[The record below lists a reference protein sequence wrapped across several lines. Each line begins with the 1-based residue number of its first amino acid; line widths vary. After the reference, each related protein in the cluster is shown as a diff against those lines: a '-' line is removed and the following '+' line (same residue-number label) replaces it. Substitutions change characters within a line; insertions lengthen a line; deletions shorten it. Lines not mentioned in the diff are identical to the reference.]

1 MPRKLLRIAA
11 TLILLLVA
19 NSTFAQHH
27 KSSSNSPLDQYVE
40 RVSELSSRAR
50 ANVYFAN
57 PQSIFRGVQVNFVNV
72 GTGNLTFLRRDLVA
86 SGRVPLVFARV
97 YDSSGKG
104 SVDFG
109 PGWTLS
115 AAESITLAAG
125 KALLLSENGSTIDL
139 AKVDGT
145 SFALEKDYPSDY
157 IDLHLVDATT
167 LKATLRTGFTKQ
179 FQLIGDSF
187 RLVKVTDRNGN
198 EVKLSYSDG
207 LLNKIENA
215 NHSITLLRN
224 AKGRILS
231 AQDDQSRNVQFSYDA
246 KGRLIEVD
254 DLGGNAW
261 TYSYNSDG
269 KLKAAKDPLQRLN
282 FSVFFHDDGR
292 VRRLQLPSGTIQFNY
307 DDAARSTAVLDRK
320 SLVSRF
326 FQNVDGI
333 TTRVV
338 NPLGE
343 ETAIA
348 LDDSRNVVSISRNGS
363 VVERMEYDQQHRITA
378 RHSTLDSGTVDRTY
392 SYDPA
397 TGQLVGIHVGNG
409 QDQSFTYDENGNLA
423 SAVVPDGEQKFQFSS
438 NGNLAGLSS
447 GTTKLAFSPDPDGL
461 FASMT
466 DGQNAQTVLLYK
478 AGSQLREVTFPGGT
492 KGTFEY
498 QPSGLRSKLTLSG
511 GGGAEYNYDPAGNL
525 TASKVFD
532 KKGKQVN
539 GQTLGM
545 DESYQLTRWT
555 LFDGTV
561 TDFKYDR
568 NGNLTEIKKG
578 KSITRFEYDAVN
590 RLNAVITPT
599 GQRLTYSYKPGER
612 SLIEQHQH
620 AAVLVEDLR
629 DTGLTFAGQLQVT
642 ATRPLTGLIGT
653 ARFSE
658 TLGTFLL
665 SGSDGTEVV
674 RPNDEVQSALK
685 KLFLYDSSASAKELR
700 SGFNIPFNTM
710 FMPAEYVTINCC
722 PECYFD
728 DGWYC
733 PPCGPF
739 VPFPSLNSID
749 PNKVPFG
756 TTSIRVTLSGSFNS
770 NPGVSVSGS
779 GITAGPVTVNADG
792 TLSTTFTIS
801 NSATIGNY
809 DVTETDDGGTAGPV
823 TFTLAPLINGSS
835 HDLWFFNGAQASGG
849 GTVFTTNIN
858 LTTSG
863 TATWNVTSGA
873 TEVTL
878 ASQGSSAGVTSSGTA
893 FSHQSLDVS
902 VTATI
907 NGAVSDP
914 FQITTHRPYKLVFD
928 QYQHNCDALFGYSD
942 FLSYKLLDQLGTDM
956 SIYIFDFNETFT
968 TGAVN
973 DNGSNWA
980 SFGTPPATP
989 ATNSEVVDH
998 ITGVGVNNTNPVPS
1012 PMPVCSGNDTQ
1023 VEHIGQEWRIGGLT
1037 QGSGV
1042 RVSTQQ
1048 FTRYADKANYLNF
1061 VSPSDPS
1068 F

>member
-1 MPRKLLRIAA
+1 MPRKLLRTAA
-11 TLILLLVA
+11 TLVFPLITNL
-19 NSTFAQHH
+19 SFAQHH
-27 KSSSNSPLDQYVE
+27 HSNSSSQLDQYVE
-40 RVSELSSRAR
+40 HVSELSSRAR

-72 GTGNLTFLRRDLVA
+72 GAGNLTFLRRDLVA
-86 SGRVPLVFARV
+86 SGRIPLVFARV

-115 AAESITLAAG
+115 AAESITTTDG
-125 KALLLSENGSTIDL
+125 KAHLFTENGSTIDFVK
-139 AKVDGT
+139 ADKT

-157 IDLHLVDATT
+157 IDLRLVDSTT
-167 LKATLRTGFTKQ
+167 LQAKLRTGTTKQ
-179 FQLIGDSF
+179 FQLIGDAF
-187 RLVKVTDRNGN
+187 RLVKVTDSNGN
-198 EVKLSYSDG
+198 EVRLSYSNG

-215 NHSITLLRN
+215 NHSIAILRN

-231 AQDDQSRNVQFSYDA
+231 AQDDQNRKVQFVSDA
-246 KGRLIEVD
+246 QGRLIEVD

-261 TYSYNSDG
+261 TYSYNADG

-307 DDAARSTAVLDRK
+307 DNVAHSTTVLDRK

-326 FQNVDGI
+326 FQNEDGI

-348 LDDSRNVVSISRNGS
+348 LDNSRNVLSLSRNGS
-363 VVERMEYDQQHRITA
+363 VLERMEYDQQHRLTL
-378 RHSTLDSGTVDRTY
+378 RHTIQDTGTLDRDY
-392 SYDPA
+392 SYDLA
-397 TGQLVGIHVGNG
+397 TGQLAGIHFSKG

-423 SAVVPDGEQKFQFSS
+423 SVALPEGEQKFRFSS
-438 NGNLAGLSS
+438 NGDLAGLSTS
-447 GTTKLAFSPDPDGL
+447 TANLTFSPDPDGL

-466 DGQNAQTVLLYK
+466 AGQNAQTALLYK
-478 AGSQLREVTFPGGT
+478 AGSQLREVTFPGGS
-492 KGTFEY
+492 KGAFAY
-498 QPSGLRSKLTLSG
+498 QPSGLRTKLMLNDGSR
-511 GGGAEYNYDPAGNL
+511 AEYNYDPAGNL

-532 KKGKQVN
+532 KKGKQIN
-539 GQTLGM
+539 GQKLEM

-590 RLNAVITPT
+590 RLNAVITPA

-629 DTGLTFAGQLQVT
+629 DTGLTFASQLQVT
-642 ATRPLTGLIGT
+642 ATRPVTGLIGS

-674 RPNDEVQSALK
+674 RPQERLQSALK

-722 PECYFD
+722 PECYD
-728 DGWYC
+728 DSGEWYC
-733 PPCGPF
+733 PPCFTP
-739 VPFPSLNSID
+739 PPPI
-749 PNKVPFG
+749 G
-756 TTSIRVTLSGSFNS
+756 TMSCDNTSIVRGQQLSCTGAGDAGSTFS
-770 NPGVSVSGS
+770 WKFVSGQQTVQPA
-779 GITAGPVTVNADG
+779 GAGPGATWTGIIVTN
-792 TLSTTFTIS
+792 
-801 NSATIGNY
+801 
-809 DVTETDDGGTAGPV
+809 
-823 TFTLAPLINGSS
+823 
-835 HDLWFFNGAQASGG
+835 
-849 GTVFTTNIN
+849 GTVFLDITFSDSSVQSFQSAITVTPRTNF
-858 LTTSG
+858 
-863 TATWNVTSGA
+863 
-873 TEVTL
+873 
-878 ASQGSSAGVTSSGTA
+878 A
-893 FSHQSLDVS
+893 F
-902 VTATI
+902 T
-907 NGAVSDP
+907 AVSP
-914 FQITTHRPYKLVFD
+914 AEVANSTYTCPASGI
-928 QYQHNCDALFGYSD
+928 
-942 FLSYKLLDQLGTDM
+942 M
-956 SIYIFDFNETFT
+956 S
-968 TGAVN
+968 
-973 DNGSNWA
+973 
-980 SFGTPPATP
+980 
-989 ATNSEVVDH
+989 
-998 ITGVGVNNTNPVPS
+998 VPS
-1012 PMPVCSGNDTQ
+1012 PPIPNQEIGLSCINQQLFINPSSISDGGPNNGYWYVLNASNSSQANGVNPTQFVYVISPDLENSASTFSIAQCGNYNAQTNPNGFISRANLLTNTVRHESGTVQSHYINYKASQDATANNVGTAVESVIAIPGTASSSFTSSVFSVATSHAQVITSATQ
-1023 VEHIGQEWRIGGLT
+1023 VEPCGTSSVNFDASCTFNGPINFAPY
-1037 QGSGV
+1037 
-1042 RVSTQQ
+1042 VSCQ
-1048 FTRYADKANYLNF
+1048 
-1061 VSPSDPS
+1061 
-1068 F
+1068 